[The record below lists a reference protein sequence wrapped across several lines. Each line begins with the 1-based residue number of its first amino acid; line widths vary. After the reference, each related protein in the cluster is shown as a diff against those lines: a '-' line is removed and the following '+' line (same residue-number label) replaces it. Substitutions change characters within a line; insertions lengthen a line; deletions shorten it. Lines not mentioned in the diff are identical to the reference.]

1 MSSSSDKQRCE
12 RRELVASYALSALE
26 RSETELMK
34 AHLPTCAECQ
44 QEYRALSSV
53 TDTLS
58 AWRYQALPPL
68 ASSWDR
74 LAERIAGQ
82 PQKKP
87 ETGTF
92 PISSRADADTKWGMS
107 PFPEPRW
114 KEVAPGI
121 SCKLLST
128 DTEAD
133 RVSMLVRLAPNT
145 SYPPHR
151 HAGVEELYLLEGE
164 LWIED
169 RRLEPGDYS
178 CAEAGTSDHRVWSET
193 GCMCLLITSPSDQ
206 IR

>member
-1 MSSSSDKQRCE
+1 MSSSSDNQRCE
-12 RRELVASYALSALE
+12 RRDLVASYALSALE
-26 RSETELMK
+26 RRESEVMK
-34 AHLPTCAECQ
+34 AHLPTCAECR
-44 QEYRALSSV
+44 QEYESLSSV

-58 AWRYQALPPL
+58 AWRYQTLPPV
-68 ASSWDR
+68 ASSWNL
-74 LAERIAGQ
+74 LAERIANQ
-82 PQKKP
+82 PQQKVAVQP
-87 ETGTF
+87 T
-92 PISSRADADTKWGMS
+92 PLPVQDWA
-107 PFPEPRW
+107 EPRW
-114 KEVAPGI
+114 KEVAAGI

-151 HAGVEELYLLEGE
+151 HAGLEELYLLEGE

-169 RRLEPGDYS
+169 RRLEPGDYNR
-178 CAEAGTSDHRVWSET
+178 AEAGTSDHRVWSET

>member
-1 MSSSSDKQRCE
+1 MSSSSDNQRCD
-12 RRELVASYALSALE
+12 RRDLVASYALSALE

-34 AHLPTCAECQ
+34 AHLPMCPECQ

-58 AWRYQALPPL
+58 MWRAQALPQAGAL
-68 ASSWDR
+68 WNR
-74 LAERIAGQ
+74 LAERISIQ
-82 PQKKP
+82 PQNKVSAP
-87 ETGTF
+87 
-92 PISSRADADTKWGMS
+92 PLVVPPPVQSW
-107 PFPEPRW
+107 PEPRW

-133 RVSMLVRLAPNT
+133 RVSMMVRLAPNT

-151 HAGVEELYLLEGE
+151 HAGVEELFLLEGE
-164 LWIED
+164 LWIEN
-169 RRLEPGDYS
+169 RKLEPGDYN
-178 CAEAGTSDHRVWSET
+178 CAEAGTADQRVWSET

-206 IR
+206 LR

>member
-1 MSSSSDKQRCE
+1 MSSSSDNQRCE
-12 RRELVASYALSALE
+12 RRALVASYALSALE
-26 RSETELMK
+26 HRETELMK

-44 QEYRALSSV
+44 QEYQALSSV

-58 AWRYQALPPL
+58 AWRHQALPPSV
-68 ASSWDR
+68 SSWNR

-87 ETGTF
+87 AVWPT
-92 PISSRADADTKWGMS
+92 AS
-107 PFPEPRW
+107 PVKDWAEPRW
-114 KEVAPGI
+114 KEVSPGI

-133 RVSMLVRLAPNT
+133 RVSMMVRLAPNT

-169 RRLEPGDYS
+169 RRLEPGDYNR
-178 CAEAGTSDHRVWSET
+178 AEAGTSDHRVWSET

>member
-1 MSSSSDKQRCE
+1 MSSSSDNQRCE
-12 RRELVASYALSALE
+12 RRDLVASYALAALE

-34 AHLPTCAECQ
+34 AHLPTCPDCQ

-58 AWRYQALPPL
+58 AWGAQTLPRSAPL
-68 ASSWDR
+68 WNR
-74 LAERIAGQ
+74 LAERISTQ
-82 PQKKP
+82 PQQQFAAP
-87 ETGTF
+87 AEQVQG
-92 PISSRADADTKWGMS
+92 W
-107 PFPEPRW
+107 PEPRW

-128 DTEAD
+128 DNEAD
-133 RVSMLVRLAPNT
+133 RVSMMVRLAPNT

-164 LWIED
+164 LWIEN
-169 RRLEPGDYS
+169 RKLEPGDYNR
-178 CAEAGTSDHRVWSET
+178 AEPGTSDQRVWSET

-206 IR
+206 LR

>member
-1 MSSSSDKQRCE
+1 MSSSSDNQRCD
-12 RRELVASYALSALE
+12 RRNLVASYALAALE
-26 RSETELMK
+26 RSESELMK
-34 AHLPTCAECQ
+34 AHLPTCPECQ
-44 QEYRALSSV
+44 QEYHALSSV

-58 AWRYQALPPL
+58 AWRDQTLPPL
-68 ASSWDR
+68 ASSWNR
-74 LAERIAGQ
+74 LAERISTQ
-82 PQKKP
+82 PQKRVVV
-87 ETGTF
+87 
-92 PISSRADADTKWGMS
+92 SVS
-107 PFPEPRW
+107 PVQSWAEPRW

-164 LWIED
+164 LWIEN
-169 RRLEPGDYS
+169 RKLEPGDYN
-178 CAEAGTSDHRVWSET
+178 CAEAGTSDQRVWSET

-206 IR
+206 LS

>member
-1 MSSSSDKQRCE
+1 MSSSSDNQRCE
-12 RRELVASYALSALE
+12 RRDLVASYALAALE

-44 QEYRALSSV
+44 QEYQALSTV

-58 AWRYQALPPL
+58 AWRYQTLPPL
-68 ASSWDR
+68 ASSWNR
-74 LAERIAGQ
+74 LAERISTQ
-82 PQKKP
+82 PQKHP
-87 ETGTF
+87 VAQTPTTPA
-92 PISSRADADTKWGMS
+92 PIEDWA
-107 PFPEPRW
+107 EPRW

-128 DTEAD
+128 DRDTD

-145 SYPPHR
+145 AYPPHR

-164 LWIED
+164 LWIEN
-169 RRLEPGDYS
+169 RKLEPGDYNR
-178 CAEAGTSDHRVWSET
+178 AEAGTSDQRVWSET

-206 IR
+206 LS

>member
-12 RRELVASYALSALE
+12 RRDLVASYALAALE
-26 RSETELMK
+26 RGETELMK
-34 AHLPTCAECQ
+34 AHLPTCPECQ

-53 TDTLS
+53 TDALS
-58 AWRYQALPPL
+58 AWRYQTMPPL
-68 ASSWDR
+68 AASWNR

-82 PQKKP
+82 PQKKVV
-87 ETGTF
+87 G
-92 PISSRADADTKWGMS
+92 SVS
-107 PFPEPRW
+107 PSPSHSPSPAPSWPEPRW
-114 KEVAPGI
+114 KEVASGI

-128 DTEAD
+128 DSDAD

-145 SYPPHR
+145 SYPAHR

-169 RRLEPGDYS
+169 RKLEPGDYAR
-178 CAEAGTSDHRVWSET
+178 AEPGTADHRVWSAT

-206 IR
+206 LR

>member
-1 MSSSSDKQRCE
+1 MSSSSNNQRCE
-12 RRELVASYALSALE
+12 RRELVASYALSALAH
-26 RSETELMK
+26 RETELMK

-44 QEYRALSSV
+44 REYQALSSV

-58 AWRYQALPPL
+58 AWRHQTLPPL
-68 ASSWDR
+68 ASSWNR

-87 ETGTF
+87 AGWPT
-92 PISSRADADTKWGMS
+92 AS
-107 PFPEPRW
+107 PVQDWVEPRW

-169 RRLEPGDYS
+169 RRLEPGDYNR
-178 CAEAGTSDHRVWSET
+178 AEAGTSDHRVWSET